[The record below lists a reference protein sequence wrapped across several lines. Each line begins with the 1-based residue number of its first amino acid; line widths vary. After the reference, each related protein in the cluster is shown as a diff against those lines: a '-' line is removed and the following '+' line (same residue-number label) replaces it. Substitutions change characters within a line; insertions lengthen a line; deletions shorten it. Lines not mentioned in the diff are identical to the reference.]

1 MIYNIHITSDG
12 LVADDQEVVER
23 HAGRVI
29 RYSIGQRGM
38 ILHAEFANPHHAAS
52 AKRELER
59 GHLRIAA

>member
-1 MIYNIHITSDG
+1 MINPINIVGDG

-29 RYSIGQRGM
+29 SYSVGQRGM